1 MRESTADW
9 RSAIHLGLLFLLVLF
24 AGGAVAQPAPA
35 DPGETRR
42 LHELFDAD
50 WEWRLR
56 TFPEWASFRGD
67 HRYGDRLNERS
78 RLAED
83 QSYAYARDRLS
94 RLRSIERAKLSAAD
108 RISYDILLAGTLQW
122 IEGEAHAGLRTQVI
136 DGQDGLHLGFAEL
149 LRVSPAAREADV
161 RNVLARMAAFPRAVD
176 QVIERLREGIAAR
189 WVTFRPSMQRVLAQ
203 IDGQLSED
211 VTQSALYEP
220 FTRLGADLPEN
231 LRRQLSVEGRRAL
244 REQVYP
250 AMSRLRSF
258 IATEYLPRAPDDGAL
273 SSYPGG
279 AAAYD
284 YLVRAR
290 TTTDLPASAIHA
302 LGQREVARLR
312 TAMEAQMKLSGFEGG
327 FAQFVKFLNS
337 DPRFFHTSAEALLVG
352 YRDIASRVDPEL
364 PGLFAE
370 LPRAQ
375 YGVRAIPAHLGA
387 GRAEYYDAPAL
398 DGTRP
403 GWFNANT
410 AALARRPIW
419 GMETLFAHE
428 AVPGHHLQIARAQ
441 ELAKLPQFRRVA
453 SYTAFVEGWALYAE
467 TLGPRLGLYKEPY
480 SRFGHLQWQA
490 FRAAR
495 LAVDTGIHAFGW
507 TRAQAIDWM
516 TERTGFARE
525 TVEAEV
531 DRYYVWPAQ
540 ALGYMIGQLKIIEL
554 RDRARSVLGERFDL
568 RRFHMAVLDNGAV
581 PLPVL
586 ERCIG
591 DWIAAERALL
601 SN

>member
-1 MRESTADW
+1 MLRGM
-9 RSAIHLGLLFLLVLF
+9 LCLLVLV
-24 AGGAVAQPAPA
+24 AGAALAQPAPA

-50 WEWRLR
+50 WQWRMR
-56 TFPEWASFRGD
+56 TFPEWATFRGD
-67 HRYGDRLNERS
+67 HRYGDRLNDRS
-78 RLAED
+78 RQAEN
-83 QSYAYARDRLS
+83 QAYAYARDRLA
-94 RLRSIERAKLSAAD
+94 RLRSIEPASLSSAD
-108 RISYDILLAGTLQW
+108 RISYDILLANTLQW
-122 IEGEAHAGLRTQVI
+122 IEGEAHAGLRTQVV
-136 DGQDGLHLGFAEL
+136 DAQEGLHLGFSEL
-149 LRVSPAAREADV
+149 LRVSPAAREADA

-176 QVIERLREGIAAR
+176 QVIERLREGIAMG

-203 IDGQLSED
+203 IDGQLNED
-211 VTQSALYEP
+211 VTQSVLYEP
-220 FTRLGADLPEN
+220 FTRLGADLPEI
-231 LRRQLSVEGRRAL
+231 LRNQLSAEGQRAL

-258 IATEYLPRAPDDGAL
+258 IATEYLPRAPADGAL
-273 SSYPGG
+273 GSYPGG

-284 YLVRAR
+284 YLIRLR
-290 TTTDLPASAIHA
+290 TTTDLPANAIHA
-302 LGQREVARLR
+302 IGQREVARLR
-312 TAMEAQMKLSGFEGG
+312 AEMEAQMKLSGFEGD

-337 DPRFFHTSAEALLVG
+337 DPRFFHASAEALLAG
-352 YRDIASRVDPEL
+352 YRDIAGRVDPEL
-364 PGLFAE
+364 PKLFAE

-375 YGVRAIPAHLGA
+375 YGIRAIPAHLGA
-387 GRAEYYDAPAL
+387 GRAEYYDSPAP

-441 ELAKLPQFRRVA
+441 ELTNLPQFRRVTY
-453 SYTAFVEGWALYAE
+453 YTAFIEGWALYAE
-467 TLGPRLGLYKEPY
+467 TLGDQLGLYKEPY
-480 SRFGHLQWQA
+480 SRFGHLQWQI

-516 TERTGFARE
+516 TERTDFARE

-531 DRYYVWPAQ
+531 DRYYVWPGQ
-540 ALGYMIGQLKIIEL
+540 ALGYMIGELKIIEL
-554 RDRARSVLGERFDL
+554 RDRARAALGERFDL

-586 ERCIG
+586 ERCVD
-591 DWIAAERALL
+591 DWIAAERARSL
-601 SN
+601 N